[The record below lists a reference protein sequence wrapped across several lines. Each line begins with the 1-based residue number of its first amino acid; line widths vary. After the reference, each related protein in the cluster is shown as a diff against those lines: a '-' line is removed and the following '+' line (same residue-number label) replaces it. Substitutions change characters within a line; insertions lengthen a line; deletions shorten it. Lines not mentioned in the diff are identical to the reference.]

1 MNYTIHQLNVFLKV
15 VETSSITKA
24 AEELYM
30 TQPAV
35 SIQLKNFQ
43 DQFSIPLTE
52 IVGRKL
58 FVTEFGHE
66 IALVAKNAIEELS
79 LIQFKTK
86 EYEGA
91 LRGKL
96 KISSASTGKYVMP
109 FFLSGFLKQHSGI
122 DMVLDVTNKT
132 RVIESLKKNEIDFA
146 LVSIIPDGI
155 EFEEEK
161 LVENKLFLVGDQP
174 DFEEDKAL
182 IFREEG
188 SATRLEMENYFA
200 KHEQNKRKRLE
211 LTSNEAVKQAIIA
224 GVGYSIL
231 PIIGLK
237 NSISNGELFV
247 IDRRGL
253 PLKTEWRLIWLKGKK
268 LSPVAQSY
276 LNFVRSNKEDIVK
289 HHFGWYL
296 NYK

>member
-24 AEELYM
+24 AKELYM

-66 IALVAKNAIEELS
+66 IARAAKNAIEELS

-96 KISSASTGKYVMP
+96 KISSASTGKYVIP
-109 FFLSGFLKQHSGI
+109 FFISDFLKSNSGI
-122 DMVLDVTNKT
+122 DLVLDVTNKT
-132 RVIESLKKNEIDFA
+132 RVIESLKRNEIDFA
-146 LVSIIPDGI
+146 LVSTVPNDMD
-155 EFEEEK
+155 FEEEK
-161 LVENKLFLVGDQP
+161 LVENKLFLISDQP
-174 DFEEDKAL
+174 YLEEDKPL

-188 SATRLEMENYFA
+188 SATRQEMERYF
-200 KHEQNKRKRLE
+200 ENDDQSKRKRLE
-211 LTSNEAVKQAIIA
+211 LTSNEAVKQAILA
-224 GVGYSIL
+224 GVGYSVL

-237 NSISNGELFV
+237 NAIKNKELH
-247 IDRRGL
+247 IINMKGL

-276 LNFVRSNKEDIVK
+276 LNFVQQNKSAIVK
-289 HHFGWYL
+289 NHFSWYSDF
-296 NYK
+296 N

>member
-109 FFLSGFLKQHSGI
+109 FFLSGFLKEHSGI

-237 NSISNGELFV
+237 NSITNGELHV
-247 IDRRGL
+247 IQRKGL

-276 LNFVRSNKEDIVK
+276 LNFVRSNKQDIVK

-296 NYK
+296 NYQ